1 MTSLSRVVWSE
12 GMHLAQHHFQAQAR
26 YFEEL
31 TSFAV
36 RNLFFEPWGLA
47 SGELD
52 AEALLNGTVTLTHAT
67 GIMPDGLVF
76 AFPDD
81 PAPDPLEIRELF
93 SPTEE
98 AQRVYLAIPAY
109 RPGGANTGGT
119 EARFSAGSLRVPD
132 ELTGDD
138 PRPVGVAH
146 KNFRL
151 LLEGASLEGLVALPI
166 ARVRRDGSGHF
177 IYDPE
182 YIPPCVRIGASTR
195 LLALGARMVEILD
208 VKADALRAERAAAAS
223 KAASGFAS
231 REVASF
237 WLSHALHS
245 SIPTLRGLIEARSCH
260 PEQLFAELA
269 RLAGSLCTF
278 ALNSSPRTLPLYDHL
293 DLGGCFGALDR
304 HIREHLEVVLPTS
317 GLTIPLAPA
326 REPFYFG
333 AEVKDGRAYAGAR
346 WFLAV
351 RSSAKQAET
360 AERVPR
366 LVKLCSAKFIVRL
379 VKEAHPA
386 LGLDPVPTPPAAISP
401 RFDTQYFAIQQAGPC
416 WASIQDTHQVGVYV
430 PDAIPNPELELCIL
444 LPEG

>member
-1 MTSLSRVVWSE
+1 
-12 GMHLAQHHFQAQAR
+12 MHLAQHHFQAQAR

-31 TSFAV
+31 TGFALQS
-36 RNLFFEPWGLA
+36 LFFEPWGLA

-52 AEALLNGTVTLTHAT
+52 AEALLNGTVSLTHAT

-76 AFPDD
+76 SFPEDA
-81 PAPDPLEIRELF
+81 APPPLEIRELF

-109 RPGGANTGGT
+109 RAGAANTGGP
-119 EARFSAGSLRVPD
+119 EARFSAGSLRMPD
-132 ELTGDD
+132 DLTGDD
-138 PRPVGVAH
+138 PRPVGVAQ

-151 LLEGASLEGLVALPI
+151 LLEGMPQDGLVVLPI

-182 YIPPCVRIGASTR
+182 YVPPCVRIGASTR
-195 LLALGARMVEILD
+195 LLALGARLVEILD
-208 VKADALRAERAAAAS
+208 SKAATLQAERATAAS
-223 KAASGFAS
+223 KAGSGYAS

-245 SIPTLRGLIEARSCH
+245 SIPAIRGLVEARACH

-269 RLAGSLCTF
+269 RLGGSLCTF
-278 ALNSSPRTLPLYDHL
+278 ALASHPRTLPLYDHS

-304 HIREHLEVVLPTS
+304 HIREHLEVVLPTG
-317 GLTIPLAPA
+317 GLTIPVAPTKE
-326 REPFYFG
+326 RFYFG
-333 AEVKDGRAYAGAR
+333 ALVDDGRAFTGAR
-346 WFLAV
+346 WFLGV
-351 RSSAKQAET
+351 RSSGKQADT

-386 LGLDPVPTPPAAISP
+386 LALEPVPTPPAAISP
-401 RFDTQYFAIQQAGPC
+401 RFDTQYFLIQQAGPC
-416 WASIQDTHQVGVYV
+416 WASIQDTHQVGIYV
-430 PDAIPNPELELCIL
+430 PDAIPDPELELCIL
-444 LPEG
+444 LPQA

>member
-31 TSFAV
+31 TGFALQ
-36 RNLFFEPWGLA
+36 NLFFAPWGLA
-47 SGELD
+47 SGDLD
-52 AEALLNGTVTLTHAT
+52 AEALLNGTVSLTHAT

-76 AFPDD
+76 SFPDD
-81 PAPDPLEIRELF
+81 PAPEPLEIRELF

-98 AQRVYLAIPAY
+98 SQRVYLAIPGY
-109 RPGGANTGGT
+109 RSGAANTGGP
-119 EARFSAGSLRVPD
+119 EARFSAGSVRVPD
-132 ELTGDD
+132 DLTGDD
-138 PRPVGVAH
+138 PRPVGVAR

-151 LLEGASLEGLVALPI
+151 LLEGASLDGLVALPI

-182 YIPPCVRIGASTR
+182 YVPPCVRIGASTR
-195 LLALGARMVEILD
+195 LLALGARLVEILD
-208 VKADALRAERAAAAS
+208 SKAEGLRAERTAAAS
-223 KAASGFAS
+223 KAGSGYAS

-245 SIPTLRGLIEARSCH
+245 ALPTIKGLVEARGCH

-269 RLAGSLCTF
+269 RLGGALCTF
-278 ALNSSPRTLPLYDHL
+278 ALNSHPRALPLYDHA
-293 DLGGCFGALDR
+293 DLGGCFAALDR
-304 HIREHLEVVLPTS
+304 HIREHLEVMLPTS
-317 GLTIPLAPA
+317 GLTIPLIPSK
-326 REPFYFG
+326 EPFYFG
-333 AEVKDGRAYAGAR
+333 AKVEDGRAFAGAR

-351 RSSAKQAET
+351 RSSGRQADT

-386 LGLDPVPTPPAAISP
+386 LGLESVPTPPAAISP
-401 RFDTQYFAIQQAGPC
+401 RFDTQYFLIQQTGPC
-416 WASIQDTHQVGVYV
+416 WASIQDTHQVGAYV
-430 PDAIPNPELELCIL
+430 PDAIPDAELELCIL
-444 LPEG
+444 LPAG